1 VDLIT
6 VSSSDHHTAAP
17 DRDMSAFAPGA
28 SSHHA
33 PTSIAEMAES
43 YRAFDADRTTTIV
56 VGGGRH
62 LGIGNAV
69 LADVSVSTER
79 LDSIID
85 HQPED
90 LTLTVEAGV
99 TLGEIDALLEPHR
112 QTAALP
118 ETEPDATIGGVVA
131 AGISGYRR
139 NRFGPTRDRVLEV
152 TVVTGDGRVVTGG
165 ARVVKNVS
173 GYDLPRLATG
183 SFGALGVI
191 VSVCLKL
198 WPEPEARATVR
209 LDDASDADRVHRPMA
224 ILETDEGAWAYLQ
237 GPAAE
242 VASTSTIGA
251 IQADDFTWPGFD
263 EPGTAEMRVPP
274 SLVPKAIERL
284 DVPFIAQHGVGVVAI
299 ASEDPDVLL
308 PARSWCESVGGS
320 LVLTSHSGPVD
331 AAPPID
337 PWGTPPT
344 ALSLQRRLIAG
355 FDPHRVI
362 NRGRLPGGI

>member
-1 VDLIT
+1 M
-6 VSSSDHHTAAP
+6 VSSDGVAAP
-17 DRDMSAFAPGA
+17 DRDMTVFAPGA

-33 PTSIAEMAES
+33 PGSVDEISELYGE
-43 YRAFDADRTTTIV
+43 FDANRTTTIV
-56 VGGGRH
+56 VGGGAH
-62 LGIGNAV
+62 LGIGNPV
-69 LADVSVSTER
+69 LAEASVSTEH
-79 LDSIID
+79 LDAIID

-90 LTLTVEAGV
+90 LTLTVQAGV
-99 TLGEIDALLEPHR
+99 TIGEIDALLAPHR
-112 QTAALP
+112 QTAALS
-118 ETEPDATIGGVVA
+118 ETEPEATVGGIVA
-131 AGISGYRR
+131 AGISGFRR

-183 SFGALGVI
+183 SFGSLGVI

-209 LDDASDADRVHRPMA
+209 LDDVADASRVYRPVA
-224 ILETDEGAWAYLQ
+224 VLQTEEGAWAYLQ
-237 GPAAE
+237 GPAAD
-242 VASTSTIGA
+242 VAAASTIGTV
-251 IQADDFTWPGFD
+251 QSDDFTWPTFD
-263 EPGTAEMRVPP
+263 APGTAEMRVPP
-274 SLVPKAIERL
+274 SLVASAVERV

-299 ASEDPDVLL
+299 ASEDPEVLL
-308 PARSWCESVGGS
+308 PARAWCESVGGS

-337 PWGTPPT
+337 PWGTPPA
-344 ALSLQRRLIAG
+344 ALSLQRRLIAA
-355 FDPHRVI
+355 FDPHRIV

>member
-1 VDLIT
+1 
-6 VSSSDHHTAAP
+6 
-17 DRDMSAFAPGA
+17 MSAFAPGA
-28 SSHHA
+28 SAHHA
-33 PTSIAEMAES
+33 PGTVDEMSEL
-43 YRAFDADRTTTIV
+43 YRELDANRTTTIV
-56 VGGGRH
+56 VGGGTH
-62 LGIGNAV
+62 LGIGNPV
-69 LADVSVSTER
+69 LAEAAVSTER
-79 LDSIID
+79 LDAIID

-90 LTLTVEAGV
+90 LTLTVQGGV
-99 TLGEIDALLEPHR
+99 TIGEIGALLEPHR
-112 QTAALP
+112 QTAALV
-118 ETEPDATIGGVVA
+118 ETQPDATIGGVVS
-131 AGISGYRR
+131 AGISGFRR

-209 LDDASDADRVHRPMA
+209 LDDVADAERVHRPVA
-224 ILETDEGAWAYLQ
+224 VLETDEGAWAYLQ
-237 GPAAE
+237 GPADE
-242 VASTSTIGA
+242 VASAATIGTV
-251 IQADDFTWPGFD
+251 QSDDFTWPTFD
-263 EPGTAEMRVPP
+263 APGTAEMRVPP
-274 SLVPKAIERL
+274 SLVGRGVDRL

-320 LVLTSHSGPVD
+320 LVVTSRSGPVD
-331 AAPPID
+331 APPSVD
-337 PWGTPPT
+337 PWGTPPP

-355 FDPHRVI
+355 FDPHRIV

>member
-1 VDLIT
+1 
-6 VSSSDHHTAAP
+6 
-17 DRDMSAFAPGA
+17 MSVFAPGA
-28 SSHHA
+28 SAHHA
-33 PTSIAEMAES
+33 PGTIDELSELYTE
-43 YRAFDADRTTTIV
+43 FDANRTTTIV
-56 VGGGRH
+56 VGGGTH
-62 LGIGNAV
+62 LGIGNPV

-79 LDSIID
+79 LDAIID

-90 LTLTVEAGV
+90 LTLTVQGGV
-99 TLGEIDALLEPHR
+99 TLAGIDKLLEPYR

-131 AGISGYRR
+131 AGISGFRR

-183 SFGALGVI
+183 SFGGLGVI
-191 VSVCLKL
+191 ASVCLKL

-209 LDDASDADRVHRPMA
+209 LDDVSDASRVHRPVA
-224 ILETDEGAWAYLQ
+224 LLETEEGAWLYLQ
-237 GPAAE
+237 GPADD
-242 VASTSTIGA
+242 VASAATVGSV
-251 IQADDFTWPGFD
+251 QSDDFTWPSFD
-263 EPGTAEMRVPP
+263 AAGTAEMRVPP
-274 SLVPKAIERL
+274 SLVGAAVERL
-284 DVPFIAQHGVGVVAI
+284 EVPFIAQHGVGVVAI

-320 LVLTSHSGPVD
+320 LVVTSRSGPVD
-331 AAPPID
+331 SQPSIE
-337 PWGTPPT
+337 PWGTPPP

>member
-1 VDLIT
+1 
-6 VSSSDHHTAAP
+6 
-17 DRDMSAFAPGA
+17 MSAFAPGA
-28 SSHHA
+28 STHHA
-33 PTSIAEMAES
+33 PNNVDEMSEL
-43 YRAFDADRTTTIV
+43 YRELDANRTTTIV
-56 VGGGRH
+56 VGGGTH
-62 LGIGNAV
+62 LGIGNPV
-69 LADVSVSTER
+69 LAEVTVSTER
-79 LDSIID
+79 LNAVID

-90 LTLTVEAGV
+90 LTLTVQGGA
-99 TLGEIDALLEPHR
+99 TIDEIGALLEPHR

-118 ETEPDATIGGVVA
+118 ETQPDATIGGVVA

-209 LDDASDADRVHRPMA
+209 LDDVADARHVHRPVA
-224 ILETDEGAWAYLQ
+224 VLETEEGAWAYVQ
-237 GPAAE
+237 GPADE
-242 VASTSTIGA
+242 VASAATIGTR
-251 IQADDFTWPGFD
+251 QADEFTWPRFD
-263 EPGTAEMRVPP
+263 VPGTAEMRLPP
-274 SLVPKAIERL
+274 ALVADAVERL
-284 DVPFIAQHGVGVVAI
+284 DVPFIAQHGVGIVSV

-320 LVLTSHSGPVD
+320 LVVTSRSGPVD
-331 AAPPID
+331 AVPAID
-337 PWGTPPT
+337 PWGTPPP

-355 FDPHRVI
+355 FDPHRIV

>member
-1 VDLIT
+1 
-6 VSSSDHHTAAP
+6 
-17 DRDMSAFAPGA
+17 MSVFAPGA

-33 PTSIAEMAES
+33 PATIDEMSES
-43 YRAFDADRTTTIV
+43 YREFDANRTTTIV
-56 VGGGRH
+56 VGGGGH
-62 LGIGNAV
+62 LGIGNPV
-69 LADVSVSTER
+69 LAEASVSTER

-90 LTLTVEAGV
+90 LTVTVEAGV
-99 TLGEIDALLEPHR
+99 TVGEIDALLAPHR

-131 AGISGYRR
+131 AGISGFRR
-139 NRFGPTRDRVLEV
+139 SRFGPTRDRVLEV

-173 GYDLPRLATG
+173 GYDLPRLAAG

-209 LDDASDADRVHRPMA
+209 LDDVSDADRVHRPMA
-224 ILETDEGAWAYLQ
+224 VLETEEGAWAYLQ
-237 GPAAE
+237 GPAVE
-242 VASTSTIGA
+242 VTSAASIGT
-251 IQADDFTWPGFD
+251 IQAEGFTWPSFD
-263 EPGTAEMRVPP
+263 APGTAEMRVPP
-274 SLVPKAIERL
+274 SLVARAVERL

-320 LVLTSHSGPVD
+320 LVVTSRSGPVD
-331 AAPPID
+331 APPPVD
-337 PWGTPPT
+337 PWGTPPA

-355 FDPHRVI
+355 FDPHRII

>member
-1 VDLIT
+1 
-6 VSSSDHHTAAP
+6 
-17 DRDMSAFAPGA
+17 MSLSAPGA
-28 SSHHA
+28 TAHHA
-33 PTSIAEMAES
+33 PGSVDEMAEL
-43 YRAFDADRTTTIV
+43 YRELDASGTTTV
-56 VGGGRH
+56 VIGGGNH
-62 LGIGNAV
+62 LGIGNPV
-69 LADVSVSTER
+69 LADVSVATNG
-79 LDSIID
+79 LDAVID
-85 HQPED
+85 HQPDD

-99 TLGEIDALLEPHR
+99 TIGAIDELVGPHR
-112 QTAALP
+112 QTPALP

-131 AGISGYRR
+131 AGVSGFRR

-198 WPEPEARATVR
+198 WPEPESRATVR
-209 LDDASDADRVHRPMA
+209 LDDVADADRLYRPVA
-224 ILETDEGAWAYLQ
+224 VLETEEGAWAYVQ

-242 VASTSTIGA
+242 VASAASVGA
-251 IQADDFTWPGFD
+251 IQSDDFTWPAFD

-274 SLVPKAIERL
+274 ALVREAVARL
-284 DVPFIAQHGVGVVAI
+284 DVPFIAQHGVGVVAL
-299 ASEDPDVLL
+299 ASEDPDVLE

-320 LVLTSHSGPVD
+320 LVVTSRSGPVD
-331 AAPPID
+331 AVPVTD
-337 PWGTPPT
+337 PWGTPPP
-344 ALSLQRRLIAG
+344 ALALQRRLVAG
-355 FDPHRVI
+355 FDPHRII